1 LKKYRRLQA
10 LLLAILVGTFA
21 LGLVSAV
28 RPAGE
33 IFPFASWFL
42 FSLVPQRVTSYD
54 VLVSSWGDRKFTPP
68 KPLIEVDGLI
78 SNPGS
83 STVYQLV
90 QRFGQATEA
99 GNRAAADEAWRLLRA
114 KFSSAE
120 PVTFDVIKR
129 TYDPI
134 DRSKGQIAEAIRII
148 PRPSARETT
157 NGRAEDDR

>member
-1 LKKYRRLQA
+1 MKKYRRLQVM
-10 LLLAILVGTFA
+10 LLAILAGTFG

-68 KPLIEVDGLI
+68 RSLIEVEGLLRT
-78 SNPGS
+78 PRS
-83 STVYQLV
+83 STIYQLV
-90 QRFGQATEA
+90 QRFGRGVES
-99 GNRAAADEAWRLLRA
+99 GNRADADEAWRLLKA

-120 PVTFDVIKR
+120 TVTFDVIKR
-129 TYDPI
+129 SYDPI
-134 DRSKGQIAEAIRII
+134 DRTLGGTAEQIRIE
-148 PRPSARETT
+148 PQWHEPAAPKSTPE
-157 NGRAEDDR
+157 GKL